1 MIRLAPIGL
10 VFGLAACATPQ
21 VTVFDQ
27 PGVTTTRLSSDYGR
41 CVAEAER
48 QAPRTVQNQ
57 TNFGTS
63 VGVGVGTGNRNW
75 NGRSTFTDFTF
86 SVDTRRVDVNEGRRI
101 GLVQQCMVS
110 KGYTPRQIPGCSTQQ
125 RATASANMDAR
136 QPEIT
141 QQSCGTVLSGIGPVV
156 VTP

>member
-1 MIRLAPIGL
+1 MFRLIPVGAAL
-10 VFGLAACATPQ
+10 VLAGCTTQP
-21 VTVFDQ
+21 VVVFDQ
-27 PGVTTTRLSSDYGR
+27 PGVTTARLSTDYGR

-48 QAPRTVQNQ
+48 QAPRSVQNQ
-57 TNFGTS
+57 TNFGTN

-86 SVDTRRVDVNEGRRI
+86 SVDTRRVDVNAGRRV
-101 GLVQQCMVS
+101 GLVQQCMSS
-110 KGYTPRQIPGCSTQQ
+110 KGYTPRQLPGCSNQQ
-125 RATASANMDAR
+125 RASATANSEAR
-136 QPEIT
+136 QPQIT